1 MFWMKASD
9 KTIATNAYVSGFGAS
24 KRIVI
29 WDNAIAQESTDEV
42 VADFGHEMGHYALGH
57 IWKGFLFFAA
67 MLFVLFYL
75 VFRSIGWLLARSG
88 ARWRVRGLQLLP
100 SRPALLLFF
109 SLLRFVSN
117 STALALNRHP

>member
-29 WDNAIAQESTDEV
+29 WNTAIAQESTDEV

-57 IWKGFLFFAA
+57 IWKGFAFLGAILFI
-67 MLFVLFYL
+67 LLYL
-75 VFRSIGWLLARSG
+75 ASRSFGC
-88 ARWRVRGLQLLP
+88 LLP
-100 SRPALLLFF
+100 PPPPPPPPPALHHCP
-109 SLLRFVSN
+109 S
-117 STALALNRHP
+117 